1 LVDQKREHF
10 ISIKDRVWRRLQG
23 WKEKLLSQVGREI
36 LIKAVIQAIP
46 TYAMT
51 CFKFPG
57 GLCAELSSMAM
68 HYWWGQRG
76 EERKIRWLRKQH
88 LSHSK
93 KDGGI
98 GFRNLQLFNIALLA
112 CQGWRL
118 LQHPNSLVFRILKAK
133 YFPTQSFLEASV
145 RGHASYLWRSI
156 CEAKESLKLGLRWRV
171 GNGAHIK
178 IWKDAWVLTNSNA
191 MVLSPVH
198 VLDEDA
204 MVEQLID
211 PIRMCWKEGLI
222 D

>member
-1 LVDQKREHF
+1 MVVLGF
-10 ISIKDRVWRRLQG
+10 GICNSLISLCWHAKDG
-23 WKEKLLSQVGREI
+23 DFYN
-36 LIKAVIQAIP
+36 IP
-46 TYAMT
+46 TLW
-51 CFKFPG
+51 FF
-57 GLCAELSSMAM
+57 
-68 HYWWGQRG
+68 
-76 EERKIRWLRKQH
+76 
-88 LSHSK
+88 
-93 KDGGI
+93 
-98 GFRNLQLFNIALLA
+98 
-112 CQGWRL
+112 
-118 LQHPNSLVFRILKAK
+118 VKAK

-178 IWKDAWVLTNSNA
+178 IWKDARVLTNSNA

-211 PIRMCWKEGLI
+211 PVRMCWKEGLI